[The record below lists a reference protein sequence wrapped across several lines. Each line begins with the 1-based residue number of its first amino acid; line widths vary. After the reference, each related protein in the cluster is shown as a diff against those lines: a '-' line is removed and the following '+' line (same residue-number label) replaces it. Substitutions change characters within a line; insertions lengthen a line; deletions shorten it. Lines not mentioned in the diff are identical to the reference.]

1 MGTPG
6 GEVQVGHWGESWKP
20 HRSPFSSGFSSKS
33 QHAMQES
40 FKQRRGGP
48 VATSCAQCCFGC
60 HLSQHPLGGPGGP
73 AGGTEDEHARPER
86 ALGGPSEPQILP
98 DHPMLSLAEMLQV
111 SLSLPS
117 REEIQPCHPTEPGF
131 QAKCG

>member
-40 FKQRRGGP
+40 FKQRRGGLWP
-48 VATSCAQCCFGC
+48 PAVPNAASAATS
-60 HLSQHPLGGPGGP
+60 LSTLSGVLG
-73 AGGTEDEHARPER
+73 A
-86 ALGGPSEPQILP
+86 
-98 DHPMLSLAEMLQV
+98 LQV
-111 SLSLPS
+111 ALRTSMQGQRGPWVDPRSPRS
-117 REEIQPCHPTEPGF
+117 FGTTPCS
-131 QAKCG
+131 A